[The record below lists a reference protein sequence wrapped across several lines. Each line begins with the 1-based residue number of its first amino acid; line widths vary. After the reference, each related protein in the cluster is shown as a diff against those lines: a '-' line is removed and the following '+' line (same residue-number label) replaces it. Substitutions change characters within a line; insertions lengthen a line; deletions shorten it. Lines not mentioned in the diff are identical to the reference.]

1 MEEQFDLRDVI
12 ALDADAAGTVYALW
26 RSEDG
31 GLRIVLIDGRQEV
44 LDAQQRQASLQ
55 DPVAVAKPTATHIV
69 HTNPP
74 VNFDARGLR
83 VTPSGRYVAL
93 YGNSHEDSSV
103 ISLAVVDL
111 HGGQPLAMPPGS
123 TVRHKQC
130 RLLAV
135 DSVLFGSRPGL
146 VLYQVSWHA
155 HSEEHLVVLTSDNRL
170 RLYHVTHSLAVAE
183 QTLHVVPQAGPLP
196 QRYGLSTAAAAG
208 GPGTSPGP
216 AASPHGGGGTAGGAS
231 GSSDV
236 VAFSFGPALGWGLFS
251 ILLLGTDGLVYSLGP
266 VAPFGMRC
274 SGALLQRLAAD
285 EAAAEEW
292 LAAAFGT
299 DAVENP
305 AARSRWPV
313 LPHVVEDVSPALMGP
328 LNPRLRQELPHLTA
342 RAVGLAV
349 AHTITAASA
358 SAPAANGTGTPSS
371 AAGPAPTSVSTA
383 VVGYA
388 DGRLLAY
395 AVAGAWVPAWC
406 DNSPQYMTASG
417 AAGSAPSAVRY
428 RCTLRTGGAG
438 AGGGGPAAG
447 LGLAFAA
454 AAGEAAPAAVTPRM
468 VLLDVV
474 ELPVDEASGPPVP
487 AAAQKAVVAVGVG
500 ASTPGSTGRFGLADV
515 DSEDE
520 EDDED
525 GELYGGGGSAVP
537 RRPMSLHMQAGAAG
551 AAAATAWV
559 SLRNRGCW
567 SVTLPWCALL
577 PRWLG
582 GPGGA
587 AAAEALPSDLP
598 APVVKCVHEVAAA
611 AAGSMTPA
619 GAATAAGG
627 AVVVDSCLLANPLLG
642 GGLLMLSRSGTLHYY
657 QPAGAAELVSHQ
669 AAAAAAAAAS
679 TPGGASGSIATPGG
693 GAGLSPLASPEQR
706 KAAVEA
712 HIRAVYGSLVAP
724 PADRKLPKP
733 PAGAPT
739 PLTVAIPE
747 GLRHLTDCI
756 AALRATHI
764 PFLTGASL
772 DLTARADALRA
783 EAAKHAAAVADLTD
797 LAAAAEA
804 RQAALEARVARLKS
818 LHENLV
824 ERAAV
829 LASLHWSLP
838 RALSHAERDMRDQLS
853 ALEARATSLDKQWG
867 ALASRTRR
875 LCDERRSASGPGGA
889 LRSGTGIK
897 MAAVPEAQLEKVHEA
912 VVAQYRGLT
921 AARAALTALE
931 QHAAAAVA
939 DRTAEHSGGTGPSSS
954 GDTGPSSSGDTG
966 PGSSGGTGP
975 SSSGGDG
982 AHVGSG
988 GGRQGH
994 VEEESAA
1001 PPKKRRKRAG

>member
-1 MEEQFDLRDVI
+1 MEEQIDLRDVI

-55 DPVAVAKPTATHIV
+55 DPVALAKPSATHVV
-69 HTNPP
+69 HTNPA

-83 VTPSGRYVAL
+83 VTPSGRYVVL
-93 YGNSHEDSSV
+93 YGNSNEDSSV

-111 HGGQPLAMPPGS
+111 HGGQPLATPPGS
-123 TVRHKQC
+123 AVRHRQC

-146 VLYQVSWHA
+146 VLHQVSWHA

-183 QTLHVVPQAGPLP
+183 QTLHVIPQAGSLP
-196 QRYGLSTAAAAG
+196 QRYGLSNVGAAAG
-208 GPGTSPGP
+208 PGASPGHGA
-216 AASPHGGGGTAGGAS
+216 AASPLGAGGGAGDVS

-236 VAFSFGPALGWGLFS
+236 VAFAFGPALGWGLFS
-251 ILLLGTDGLVYSLGP
+251 MLLLGNDGLVYSLGP

-274 SGALLQRLAAD
+274 SGALLQRLAAE

-292 LAAAFGT
+292 LAAVFGQE
-299 DAVENP
+299 AVDNP
-305 AARSRWPV
+305 GARSRWPV
-313 LPHVVEDVSPALMGP
+313 LPHVVEEVSPALVGP

-349 AHTITAASA
+349 AHTITASSSSA
-358 SAPAANGTGTPSS
+358 SAANGTGTPS
-371 AAGPAPTSVSTA
+371 AAGAAPTSVSTA

-388 DGRLLAY
+388 DGRLLAN

-406 DNSPQYMTASG
+406 DHAPQYMTASG
-417 AAGSAPSAVRY
+417 AASSAPSAVRY
-428 RCTLRTGGAG
+428 RCVLRSAG
-438 AGGGGPAAG
+438 AGTGTGGPAAG

-454 AAGEAAPAAVTPRM
+454 AAGEAAPVAVTPRM

-474 ELPVDEASGPPVP
+474 ELPMDGAAAPPP
-487 AAAQKAVVAVGVG
+487 AQKAVVAVGVG
-500 ASTPGSTGRFGLADV
+500 GTPGSSGRFGLADV
-515 DSEDE
+515 DSDDEE
-520 EDDED
+520 EDDD
-525 GELYGGGGSAVP
+525 GDLYGAGGSAVP
-537 RRPMSLHMQAGAAG
+537 RRPMTLHMQAGAAG

-559 SLRNRGCW
+559 SLRSRGCW
-567 SVTLPWCALL
+567 SVTLPWSALL
-577 PRWLG
+577 PRLLG

-619 GAATAAGG
+619 GAATAVDDA
-627 AVVVDSCLLANPLLG
+627 AVVDSCLLANPLLG

-669 AAAAAAAAAS
+669 TAMAAAAS
-679 TPGGASGSIATPGG
+679 TPASAGGSAATPA
-693 GAGLSPLASPEQR
+693 GAALSPLASPEQR

-724 PADRKLPKP
+724 PPDRKLPKP

-804 RQAALEARVARLKS
+804 RQATLEARVARLKS

-824 ERAAV
+824 ERAGV

-867 ALASRTRR
+867 ALASRARR
-875 LCDERRSASGPGGA
+875 LCDERRCASGPGGA
-889 LRSGTGIK
+889 LHAGTGVK
-897 MAAVPEAQLEKVHEA
+897 MATVPESQLEKVHEA
-912 VVAQYRGLT
+912 VVTQYRGLT

-939 DRTAEHSGGTGPSSS
+939 DRTAEQLEKGLGLATGL
-954 GDTGPSSSGDTG
+954 
-966 PGSSGGTGP
+966 
-975 SSSGGDG
+975 
-982 AHVGSG
+982 GSG
-988 GGRQGH
+988 ASGAMGTP
-994 VEEESAA
+994 AA
-1001 PPKKRRKRAG
+1001 KVAGLGVAA

>member
-1 MEEQFDLRDVI
+1 MLSN
-12 ALDADAAGTVYALW
+12 G
-26 RSEDG
+26 
-31 GLRIVLIDGRQEV
+31 
-44 LDAQQRQASLQ
+44 
-55 DPVAVAKPTATHIV
+55 
-69 HTNPP
+69 
-74 VNFDARGLR
+74 
-83 VTPSGRYVAL
+83 SGRYVVL
-93 YGNSHEDSSV
+93 YGNSNE
-103 ISLAVVDL
+103 
-111 HGGQPLAMPPGS
+111 
-123 TVRHKQC
+123 C

-146 VLYQVSWHA
+146 VLCQVSWHA

-196 QRYGLSTAAAAG
+196 QRYGLSTAAAAAG
-208 GPGTSPGP
+208 HGASPGP
-216 AASPHGGGGTAGGAS
+216 GVAGTPASPLGGSAAGGAL

-236 VAFSFGPALGWGLFS
+236 VAFAFGPALGWGLFS
-251 ILLLGTDGLVYSLGP
+251 ILLLGNDGLVYSLGP

-292 LAAAFGT
+292 LAAVFGIE
-299 DAVENP
+299 AVENP
-305 AARSRWPV
+305 GARSRWPV
-313 LPHVVEDVSPALMGP
+313 LPHVVEDVSPALVGP

-342 RAVGLAV
+342 RA
-349 AHTITAASA
+349 
-358 SAPAANGTGTPSS
+358 
-371 AAGPAPTSVSTA
+371 
-383 VVGYA
+383 
-388 DGRLLAY
+388 
-395 AVAGAWVPAWC
+395 
-406 DNSPQYMTASG
+406 YMTASG
-417 AAGSAPSAVRY
+417 TAGSAPSAVRY
-428 RCTLRTGGAG
+428 RCTLRSGAG
-438 AGGGGPAAG
+438 AGGLAAG

-474 ELPVDEASGPPVP
+474 ELPMDEG
-487 AAAQKAVVAVGVG
+487 AAAPPTQKAVVAVGVAG
-500 ASTPGSTGRFGLADV
+500 TPSSSGRFGLADV

-520 EDDED
+520 EEDED
-525 GELYGGGGSAVP
+525 GEL
-537 RRPMSLHMQAGAAG
+537 
-551 AAAATAWV
+551 
-559 SLRNRGCW
+559 
-567 SVTLPWCALL
+567 
-577 PRWLG
+577 
-582 GPGGA
+582 
-587 AAAEALPSDLP
+587 
-598 APVVKCVHEVAAA
+598 
-611 AAGSMTPA
+611 
-619 GAATAAGG
+619 
-627 AVVVDSCLLANPLLG
+627 
-642 GGLLMLSRSGTLHYY
+642 RSGTLHYY

-669 AAAAAAAAAS
+669 AAAAAAAS
-679 TPGGASGSIATPGG
+679 TPGGASAAAAATG

-712 HIRAVYGSLVAP
+712 HIRAVYSSLIAP

-733 PAGAPT
+733 PPGAPT

-804 RQAALEARVARLKS
+804 RQASLEARVARLKS

-824 ERAAV
+824 ERAGV

-853 ALEARATSLDKQWG
+853 ALESRATSLDKQWG
-867 ALASRTRR
+867 ALASRARR

-889 LRSGTGIK
+889 LRAGTGVK
-897 MAAVPEAQLEKVHEA
+897 MATVPESQLEKVHEA

-939 DRTAEHSGGTGPSSS
+939 DRTAEQLEKGLGLGGSN
-954 GDTGPSSSGDTG
+954 
-966 PGSSGGTGP
+966 
-975 SSSGGDG
+975 
-982 AHVGSG
+982 
-988 GGRQGH
+988 
-994 VEEESAA
+994 SA
-1001 PPKKRRKRAG
+1001 KMAGLGVAA